1 MKLKSVQIEYYRGI
15 RSLDLPLDPQLTVLH
30 GPNGSV
36 ARPRSS
42 PRSRWHFA
50 PQEIGKGRRAELD
63 RHIGH
68 RPYPNVTLVGTDG
81 SALSRVD
88 SLPMA
93 EGPHRVG
100 WGHTDDGGS
109 FIVGVPRSSANL
121 PPFVFYNV
129 ERDVASSLQER
140 DVGSSVDY
148 DQLFEWF
155 YARENEELRLQR
167 DQGDQLVTCPDL
179 TAVRSAISSMIEGV
193 SNPHIEMTPPRFMV
207 SLPGFGAGGLSMEQL
222 SDGYRN
228 VLAMAADIAWRME
241 RQRDPEV
248 VVLIDEIELHLH
260 PAWQQRILTD
270 LTRTFPSAQ
279 FIVSTHSPQVLS
291 TIRPH
296 NVVELAREGDNI
308 VAGGAA
314 SATYGAEAG
323 DILTGVMGV
332 EERPD
337 NEFTREL
344 GRYRRLIADDLG
356 DATEAQQIRKRLGE
370 LSPGDPA
377 LAVADLEV
385 RQRKRFRVGRK
396 ST

>member
-1 MKLKSVQIEYYRGI
+1 
-15 RSLDLPLDPQLTVLH
+15 
-30 GPNGSV
+30 
-36 ARPRSS
+36 
-42 PRSRWHFA
+42 
-50 PQEIGKGRRAELD
+50 
-63 RHIGH
+63 
-68 RPYPNVTLVGTDG
+68 
-81 SALSRVD
+81 
-88 SLPMA
+88 MA

-314 SATYGAEAG
+314 CATYGAEAG